1 MVDCESLRKLAG
13 IATRRPKNLPRVF
26 LLVGIVGHGW
36 FLEFDEEGNEVTTPI
51 EDLGLAISETT
62 NVWPPQVRKAW
73 EVAERCDRTLRNDCE
88 AWNRTAI
95 SYADLLREA
104 LDYIDAYRKQ
114 VDAIGGI
121 DGAND
126 LYTRINDRVAEVQ
139 QVTPNAKVSGAGTA
153 SAGLPG

>member
-1 MVDCESLRKLAG
+1 M
-13 IATRRPKNLPRVF
+13 
-26 LLVGIVGHGW
+26 
-36 FLEFDEEGNEVTTPI
+36 TTPV
-51 EDLGLAISETT
+51 EELGLAISETT

-73 EVAERCDRTLRNDCE
+73 EVAERSDRTLRNDCE

-95 SYADLLREA
+95 FYAELLREA

-126 LYTRINDRVAEVQ
+126 LYMRINDRVADVHQE
-139 QVTPNAKVSGAGTA
+139 TPNGEGKGRDD
-153 SAGLPG
+153 GLPAARPS